1 MQIRCVRAARAFFLS
16 IFTSI
21 WNSDSNIT
29 IEKRKYCIF
38 SSSAAACYAYRKKTD
53 TERERNHRCVDADIL
68 MGIVKL
74 QSYRLS
80 NRTTVFLKAKEEKQQ
95 VK

>member
-1 MQIRCVRAARAFFLS
+1 MH
-16 IFTSI
+16 T
-21 WNSDSNIT
+21 
-29 IEKRKYCIF
+29 ERKQTQ
-38 SSSAAACYAYRKKTD
+38 RERER
-53 TERERNHRCVDADIL
+53 ERERNHRCVDADIL